1 MNSREMDIYLFHRG
15 EHREVYKYMGA
26 HIEEDGV
33 IFRVWAPHARA
44 VAVVGDFNNWTGEG
58 AYMNRLNAEGIW
70 ELKIPNL
77 KKYDLY
83 KFRVE
88 QADGNVV
95 YKADPYAFYS
105 EMRPNTASIIY
116 DIPEFKWTDKRWLNK
131 RITGLNKPMNIY
143 EVHLGSW
150 RKNEKGEW
158 LTYKEIADQLS
169 EYVKEMNYTHV
180 EIMPVNEHPLD
191 ASWGYQGTGYY
202 SVTSRYGT
210 PEDFM
215 YLVNQMHKN
224 NIGVILDWVPG
235 HFCKDSH
242 GLYKFD
248 GTATYEYAD
257 ERIGENKE
265 WGTCNFDL
273 TRYEVQSFLI
283 SNVSYWFN
291 EFHIDG
297 IRIDAVANMLYL
309 PNVEGLTNQFGGK
322 ENLGAVDFFKK
333 FNSIIHDDF
342 PNCVVMA
349 EDSTAWPNVTKH
361 PVDGGLGFD
370 NKWNMGWMNDTLK
383 YFETDPLFRKDHHG
397 KLTFSFMYAFSENY
411 VLPLSHDEVVHGK
424 KSIVNKMP
432 GYFGAQLAN
441 TRALYS
447 YQMLHP
453 GKKLNFMGNE
463 FAQGLEWRFYEQLE
477 WQLLETEENKKMQD
491 YCKALNKM
499 YLKEKSLWED
509 SWDTF
514 EWIEH
519 ENYNENIIAFL
530 RKTKDGSE
538 KIIGIFNFSGE
549 AKTGYRIGVPEN
561 KIYRILLNSDDEK
574 YGGTNFTK
582 RKKYKPLEEPW
593 NYREQHI
600 EVDIQANSVIFLKAE
615 ERKVKK
621 GDETEGEK
629 EKEKSRSK
637 KNTSKSKKVEK

>member
-549 AKTGYRIGVPEN
+549 AKTGYKIGVPEN